1 MGIKDFHHGL
11 SQLVA
16 TALEEGVFV
25 DELYG
30 VLCVV
35 KKQTEM
41 ALADALQQ
49 QRRAQENV
57 PD

>member
-35 KKQTEM
+35 KKQTEI
-41 ALADALQQ
+41 ALELAVLE
-49 QRRAQENV
+49 QRKVQENV